1 MNWLYKAFHSGNEA
15 PERIFI
21 PIVRK
26 LELKFQLLKKN
37 NISFVVVI
45 DGQRLPCKKIT
56 EEKRNRKREK
66 FQKKAQEY
74 KEENQIEMEAMYNK
88 YSFHLP
94 DDFVYF
100 FIDYLRHQQYDYIV
114 APFEADA

>member
-1 MNWLYKAFHSGNEA
+1 MKFSRHLLIGVLALVLGGCGTTVQESLKVA
-15 PERIFI
+15 PTVKSTVGADRT
-21 PIVRK
+21 
-26 LELKFQLLKKN
+26 
-37 NISFVVVI
+37 VVI
-45 DGQRLPCKKIT
+45 LPFADYSYADNL
-56 EEKRNRKREK
+56 ESAYRRNL
-66 FQKKAQEY
+66 FIS
-74 KEENQIEMEAMYNK
+74 ENVTDQLSK